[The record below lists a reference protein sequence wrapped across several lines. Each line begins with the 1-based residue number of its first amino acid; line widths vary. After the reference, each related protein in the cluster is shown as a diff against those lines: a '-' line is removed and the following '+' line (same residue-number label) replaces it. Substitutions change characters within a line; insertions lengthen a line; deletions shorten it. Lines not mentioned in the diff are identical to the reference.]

1 MKHFYRFLGAALC
14 LMTFWTSGYAINPY
28 LQGDVNDDARV
39 SIDDVTDLI
48 NALLDGTTSDFD
60 GYGDVNGDGRV
71 SIDDLTEV
79 INILLGHLPKNEN
92 TVSVSLPEEA
102 PITVNDVVVMGYG
115 TEIAQS
121 TAPRH
126 LRDASTR
133 YYVTDANAISVFTR
147 DGKLVYESYVS
158 LDVNNHERT
167 VAVDALETAYTMLI
181 PIFSHVFDA
190 TPDYIYTDLKNL
202 LAELYETQ
210 ALAAAI
216 DRSIVS
222 RGYFEINDVET
233 EYQAA
238 VDRIIEKLGL
248 RDNFLSDAALGRST
262 FKNPAEPSIPYGE
275 YGHVGLKLRLNSGE
289 WVADEA
295 PEGGGGGSWIK
306 GSGSAFESYG
316 GIWHCNL
323 TAYNSGR
330 FSYTSWTRGY
340 IDDNGNV
347 QLYSDNPADLLEHI
361 LKPQRVATFM
371 KTFKSWDGLKDY
383 LSDSWKLITDP
394 DFGFADMTWDCT
406 KVKFDMDFT
415 TPRDVV
421 IVCGPDQQV
430 MLFYNLLKG
439 IVEPMTKEL
448 FKNLDKASKEEGEFF
463 TIFCAELVMDLEYST
478 RFTAIWQGEGSLK
491 EKAKAIAELTW
502 PKLQESAK
510 KYVQERIDL
519 WTKDRCIEVF
529 GFVDVAKL
537 ETGIENITK
546 NMNKYLKVVEEVGDG
561 LLSTLGVLEG
571 FNDVYGSGYY
581 EMDLDFNSI
590 PINTMDFTVGD
601 VSFTMVEVKGGSFLM
616 GASMKQINEA
626 HEDEYPLHNVTLND
640 YYIGQTEVTQ
650 ELWKTVMG
658 SVPGSYKNSKYPVGG
673 VSWLE
678 CQQFITKLNEMTGEN
693 FRLPTEA
700 EWEYAAR
707 GSSGAKECL
716 YAGSNTLDNVAW
728 YNGNS
733 SLRPHEVAT
742 KIPNQ
747 LALYDMSGNVMEWCS
762 DWYGSYSNDALTN
775 PTGPAEG
782 TQRVCRGGGWGYGS
796 DLCRVSCRNSFAP
809 GNSMNENLG
818 LRLVWTPKN
827 NDETFTVNGVTFK
840 MIAVEG
846 GTFMMGAADDD
857 TEAWDNEKPAHQVT
871 LSSYSIGQTEVT
883 QALWVSVMGTNPSRF
898 TGDQNR
904 PVERVSWDDCQAF
917 ITKLNEMTGKTFRLL
932 TEAEWEYAA
941 RGGKLSHGYKYSGSN
956 NIDDVAWYYNN
967 SSGSTHPV
975 GTKSP
980 NELGIYDMS
989 GNVWEWVNDRFGYYS
1004 SEAQINP
1011 TGPTT
1016 GSERVCRGGSW
1027 YLRVED
1033 GRVTDRRNDSPSIV
1047 YDRLGLR
1054 LALDWSHN
1062 TDHEWVDLG
1071 LPSGTLW
1078 ATCNVGASA
1087 PEEYGDYFAWGETA
1101 PKDWYD
1107 WGSYKWCNGRY
1118 GTLTKYCT
1126 RSDHG
1131 YNGFVDNKTE
1141 LDPEDDA
1148 VYVNWGPL
1156 WRMPSLWQIQELCDN
1171 CTCQSTQLNGVNGQ
1185 LLTGPNGNTLFL
1197 PLAGDRYRNS
1207 LEDAGSWGYYWSST
1221 VRSDS
1226 PGDSHFLY
1234 ENWEVVTSSVRGRY
1248 CGCTVRAVRVP

>member
-1 MKHFYRFLGAALC
+1 MKHFYRFWGAALC

-126 LRDASTR
+126 LRDAGTR

-202 LAELYETQ
+202 LAELDETH

-233 EYQAA
+233 EYHAA
-238 VDRIIEKLGL
+238 IEKIIDKMGL
-248 RDNFLSDAALGRST
+248 RDNFLSDEARGRAS
-262 FKNPAEPSIPYGE
+262 FKTPTEPSIPYGE
-275 YGHVGLKLRLNSGE
+275 YGHVGLKLRLNSSK
-289 WVADEA
+289 WIATDA
-295 PEGGGGGSWIK
+295 PGGGGGGSWIA
-306 GSGSAFESYG
+306 GSAFDSYD
-316 GIWHCNL
+316 GICRCDL

-330 FSYTSWTRGY
+330 FSYTSWTRGF

-347 QLYSDNPADLLEHI
+347 QFYSDDPADLLENI

-383 LSDSWKLITDP
+383 FSDSWKLFFEP

-430 MLFYNLLKG
+430 MLFYNLLKA

-529 GFVDVAKL
+529 GFVDIAKL

-571 FNDVYGSGYY
+571 LNDVYGSGYY
-581 EMDLDFNSI
+581 SVNLDFNES
-590 PINTMDFTVGD
+590 P
-601 VSFTMVEVKGGSFLM
+601 
-616 GASMKQINEA
+616 
-626 HEDEYPLHNVTLND
+626 H
-640 YYIGQTEVTQ
+640 TE
-650 ELWKTVMG
+650 
-658 SVPGSYKNSKYPVGG
+658 S
-673 VSWLE
+673 
-678 CQQFITKLNEMTGEN
+678 
-693 FRLPTEA
+693 
-700 EWEYAAR
+700 
-707 GSSGAKECL
+707 
-716 YAGSNTLDNVAW
+716 
-728 YNGNS
+728 
-733 SLRPHEVAT
+733 
-742 KIPNQ
+742 
-747 LALYDMSGNVMEWCS
+747 
-762 DWYGSYSNDALTN
+762 
-775 PTGPAEG
+775 
-782 TQRVCRGGGWGYGS
+782 
-796 DLCRVSCRNSFAP
+796 
-809 GNSMNENLG
+809 
-818 LRLVWTPKN
+818 
-827 NDETFTVNGVTFK
+827 FTVNGVTFK
-840 MIAVEG
+840 MIAIEG
-846 GTFMMGAADDD
+846 GTFMIGSPNEDAEADPI
-857 TEAWDNEKPAHQVT
+857 EKPAHQVS
-871 LSSYSIGQTEVT
+871 LSSFCIGETEVT
-883 QALWVSVMGTNPSRF
+883 QALWEAVMGSNPSYYR
-898 TGDQNR
+898 DPNL
-904 PVERVSWDDCQAF
+904 PVALVTWNDCQVF
-917 ITKLNEMTGKTFRLL
+917 IANLNELTGFHFRLPS
-932 TEAEWEYAA
+932 EAEWEFAA
-941 RGGKLSHGYKYSGSN
+941 RGGNLSNGYTYSGS
-956 NIDDVAWYYNN
+956 DDYNEVAWIFF
-967 SSGSTHPV
+967 SGSSTPYYSPQPV
-975 GTKSP
+975 ATKLP
-980 NELGIYDMS
+980 NEIGLYDMS
-989 GNVWEWVNDRFGYYS
+989 SNVWEWVQDWFGEYCEES
-1004 SEAQINP
+1004 QINP
-1011 TGPTT
+1011 KGPDS
-1016 GSERVCRGGSW
+1016 GELRVIRGGGADFNAWYCRVSSRGTCPPGKSW
-1027 YLRVED
+1027 H
-1033 GRVTDRRNDSPSIV
+1033 
-1047 YDRLGLR
+1047 LGLR
-1054 LALDWSHN
+1054 LAL
-1062 TDHEWVDLG
+1062 
-1071 LPSGTLW
+1071 
-1078 ATCNVGASA
+1078 
-1087 PEEYGDYFAWGETA
+1087 
-1101 PKDWYD
+1101 
-1107 WGSYKWCNGRY
+1107 
-1118 GTLTKYCT
+1118 
-1126 RSDHG
+1126 
-1131 YNGFVDNKTE
+1131 
-1141 LDPEDDA
+1141 
-1148 VYVNWGPL
+1148 
-1156 WRMPSLWQIQELCDN
+1156 
-1171 CTCQSTQLNGVNGQ
+1171 
-1185 LLTGPNGNTLFL
+1185 
-1197 PLAGDRYRNS
+1197 
-1207 LEDAGSWGYYWSST
+1207 
-1221 VRSDS
+1221 
-1226 PGDSHFLY
+1226 
-1234 ENWEVVTSSVRGRY
+1234 
-1248 CGCTVRAVRVP
+1248 